1 MLPATFQLSLNCKKF
16 ISEILKLLSKKL
28 DLCLLMRAVNNNKK
42 LLPTKLSGTLSSKN
56 SEQITYFDVNYQ
68 KLQLQVQK
76 FLKQEIVTWQ
86 DNKTLI
92 IRPVPVINYYLSI
105 LV

>member
-1 MLPATFQLSLNCKKF
+1 MEYEEQIKKSKLKSLLPATLQLSLNCKKF

-76 FLKQEIVTWQ
+76 FLK
-86 DNKTLI
+86 
-92 IRPVPVINYYLSI
+92 
-105 LV
+105 

>member
-1 MLPATFQLSLNCKKF
+1 M
-16 ISEILKLLSKKL
+16 
-28 DLCLLMRAVNNNKK
+28 
-42 LLPTKLSGTLSSKN
+42 
-56 SEQITYFDVNYQ
+56 TYFDLNYQ

-76 FLKQEIVTWQ
+76 FLKQKIVTWQ

-92 IRPVPVINYYLSI
+92 IRPVPVINSYLSI

>member
-56 SEQITYFDVNYQ
+56 SEQITYFDVNYR

-76 FLKQEIVTWQ
+76 FLK
-86 DNKTLI
+86 
-92 IRPVPVINYYLSI
+92 
-105 LV
+105 